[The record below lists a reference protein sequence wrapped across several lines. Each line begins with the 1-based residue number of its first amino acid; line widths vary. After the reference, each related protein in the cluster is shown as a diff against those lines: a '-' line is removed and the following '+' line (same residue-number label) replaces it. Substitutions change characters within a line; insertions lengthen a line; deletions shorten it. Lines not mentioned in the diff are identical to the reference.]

1 MSDRFPIRGDP
12 SVGPQAQAARAAR
25 ARRDTARLRALIV
38 LVVLVCASALG
49 VWLILRADT
58 HKAPRQATPAS
69 CVHETKARVPTK
81 ADIRIRVLNA
91 TAREGLATKIAAE
104 LRLRGYTV
112 TAVGNDPS
120 AVLGPAEMRYGA
132 GGALFAKALKG
143 LVVGAV
149 NRPIN
154 RAGTDVDLIL
164 GNTFTRLAPAPALV
178 PAKAVPGC
186 PATATP
192 AR

>member
-1 MSDRFPIRGDP
+1 M
-12 SVGPQAQAARAAR
+12 AQ

-38 LVVLVCASALG
+38 LVVLVSASALG
-49 VWLILRADT
+49 VWLILRSDT
-58 HKAPRQATPAS
+58 HKGAPQATSAS
-69 CVHETKARVPTK
+69 CVHETKARVLTK

-91 TAREGLATKIAAE
+91 TARAGLATKTAAE

-120 AVLGPAEMRYGA
+120 AVLGPAEMRYGS
-132 GGALFAKALKG
+132 GGAPSAKALKG

-149 NRPIN
+149 NRPIT
-154 RAGTDVDLIL
+154 RAGADVDLVL
-164 GNTFTRLAPAPALV
+164 GNTFTRLAPAPA
-178 PAKAVPGC
+178 PAPALAPVKAVPGC

-192 AR
+192 TR